1 MLTRILQEAIS
12 KQANRKLLAIPRC
25 HFSQVRIMDSTEFV
39 VSKKVADTF
48 PGYGGQGRE
57 AIVQVQLEYEL
68 LGGKVT
74 ELSIGSALDAD
85 STEGMKNIGRI
96 PERALLM
103 RDLAYF
109 SPKAF
114 RELAKMN
121 LFFISRAKTQWSFFV
136 KENGSLTKLTTKD
149 IIEKLKTQKEKYV
162 DMEVI
167 VGDQARTPV
176 RLIANLLTE
185 EQADKRVK
193 KKKANGSLSKHAEE
207 NACLNLFVTNVGKEQ
222 CSAAEIYQLYR
233 LRWQVELV
241 FKTWKSILSVH
252 KTHSMNATRLEC
264 QLLVKLLWV
273 VLNWSIL
280 KLAEETT
287 KREMSLHKFTRT
299 LMARSKGLDMAL
311 FQDKERLMGWVHK
324 LISISMFHHKKEYRK
339 SLDELP
345 INILKR
351 CKSAI

>member
-1 MLTRILQEAIS
+1 MLTHILQEAVS
-12 KQANRKLLAIPRC
+12 KQVNRKLLTIPHC
-25 HFSQVRIMDSTEFV
+25 HFSQVRIMDSTEFS
-39 VSKKVADTF
+39 VSKKVTDTF

-57 AIVQVQLEYEL
+57 AIVQLQLEYEL

-85 STEGMKNIGRI
+85 CTEGMKNIDKI
-96 PERALLM
+96 PPKALLM

-114 RELAKMN
+114 KELSKRN

-136 KENGSLTKLTTKD
+136 KENGSLVKLTVPD
-149 IIEKLKTQKEKYV
+149 IIEKLKSQKEKYV

-185 EQADKRVK
+185 DQTAKRIK
-193 KKKANGSLSKHAEE
+193 KKKANGSLSKHAKDS
-207 NACLNLFVTNVGKEQ
+207 ACLNLFVTNVKKAH
-222 CSAAEIYQLYR
+222 CSAADIYQLYR

-241 FKTWKSILSVH
+241 FKTWKSILGVH
-252 KTHSMNATRLEC
+252 KVHSMNATRLEC
-264 QLLVKLLWV
+264 HLLVKLLWV
-273 VLNWSIL
+273 ILNWSIL
-280 KLAEETT
+280 KLAEETSGL
-287 KREMSLHKFTRT
+287 EMSLHKCTRT
-299 LMARSKGLDMAL
+299 IMARTNSLTMSL
-311 FQDKERLMGWVHK
+311 LQDKERLMDWVHR
-324 LISISMFHHKKEYRK
+324 LINISIVHHKKEYRK
-339 SLDELP
+339 SVEELP
-345 INILKR
+345 INTLKC